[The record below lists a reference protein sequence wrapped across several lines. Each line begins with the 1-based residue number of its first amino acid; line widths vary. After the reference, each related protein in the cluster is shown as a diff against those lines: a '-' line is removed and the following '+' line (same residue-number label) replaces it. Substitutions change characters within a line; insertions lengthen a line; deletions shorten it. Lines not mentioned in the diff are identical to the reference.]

1 VVQGILNKR
10 GNAYGILHRKGRSR
24 LQAGKE
30 SSFAQAASPTT
41 LVDLTSESIKV
52 AVEKGDEGS
61 LLGSKTAS
69 IVIFWR

>member
-1 VVQGILNKR
+1 MAFYTGT
-10 GNAYGILHRKGRSR
+10 GSR

-30 SSFAQAASPTT
+30 SSFAVAASPTT

-61 LLGSKTAS
+61 LLGSKTATNRDLQ
-69 IVIFWR
+69 IGRAHV